1 MLQSDPTMRTRNG
14 VNAFFT
20 YSEQPIEDL
29 KFQCQFC
36 GHKIHLE
43 DALKADFSL
52 WSTLS
57 SMSKLAEWRRRA
69 KELYQR
75 ARSQKIPLDEFY
87 EENEKLMREFHKAE
101 REHTLAPVTYSGG
114 FEARCKKCKRL
125 HAITLKLELDAPNF
139 PEELSIEEKMRLK
152 VSENVLLRVAEK
164 RHYPNVEAYKEWLES
179 KEQLKLRSALEQ
191 FVSNHLENIDCDEA
205 KELKKTLQDFLKGIN
220 QELKRQKVTFLSDVQ
235 EFIRETLPTT

>member
-1 MLQSDPTMRTRNG
+1 MRIKNG

-29 KFQCQFC
+29 KFQCRFC
-36 GHKIHLE
+36 GHKIDLE

-57 SMSKLAEWRRRA
+57 NMSKLAEWRRRA

-75 ARSQKIPLDEFY
+75 ARSQNILLDEFY
-87 EENEKLMREFHKAE
+87 EENEKIMREFHKAE

-114 FEARCKKCKRL
+114 FEARCKKCKML
-125 HAITLKLELDAPNF
+125 HAITLKLELDAPSF
-139 PEELSIEEKMRLK
+139 PEELSFEEKMRLK
-152 VSENVLLRVAEK
+152 VSEDVLLRVAER
-164 RHYPNVEAYKEWLES
+164 RHYPNVKAYREWLES

-191 FVSNHLENIDCDEA
+191 FVSNHIESIYCDEA
-205 KELKKTLQDFLKGIN
+205 KELKKTLQGFLEGVN
-220 QELKRQKVTFLSDVQ
+220 RELKRRKVAFLSDVQ
-235 EFIRETLPTT
+235 EFVRETLPTT